1 MPDDIPH
8 LTLLKEARLYNN
20 QIAAVF
26 ATGMPVP
33 PAIQIAAVF
42 ATGVPVPPAMHSVG
56 GSVRILRMINNHVTT
71 PLLNII
77 ASGCPVLEE
86 IALSHNRIS
95 HLQGPV
101 CSLVRLRRLLLHSN
115 RVTDIF
121 PDICGLTALESLIIT
136 ENRLIRLPP
145 ELSKCSKLRVGRQ
158 LF

>member
-26 ATGMPVP
+26 ATG
-33 PAIQIAAVF
+33 A
-42 ATGVPVPPAMHSVG
+42 PPAMHSFG
-56 GSVRILRMINNHVTT
+56 GSVRILRMINNLVTT

-77 ASGCPVLEE
+77 ARGCPMLEE

-101 CSLVRLRRLLLHSN
+101 CSLVRLQRLLLHSN